1 MSALVRAAL
10 VGAVVGIAEAMLYV
24 FGDADEIPVVLA
36 MALLPF
42 PLGMFLSW
50 FGRLPLSW
58 AVSTLAS
65 FLLYVLMLAFAV
77 FGLTLSTAMDF
88 GAVTGTAAFMA
99 LGVIGYVAAAAIV
112 MPGPARA
119 RSLAA
124 GFVAVTCLG
133 LGAPHDLIAA
143 GAQAERLHRAGL
155 PLVGPGLDGFRLT
168 HADDDYTGHPDEP
181 ELHLTYEGEG
191 TMIEVR
197 VLRPDLTGPYL
208 ACEYDSGADCRQV
221 RDGVWMDRYR
231 VMYASR
237 GGTTVRLEGETASYD
252 TLLAMLDTFR
262 PIPLTELAA
271 ADRP

>member
-99 LGVIGYVAAAAIV
+99 LGVIGYVAAAIV
-112 MPGPARA
+112 MPGPAKA

-133 LGAPHDLIAA
+133 LGLPHDLIAA

-168 HADDDYTGHPDEP
+168 HADDYTGHPDEP

-221 RDGVWMDRYR
+221 RDGVWMDRCR
-231 VMYASR
+231 VMHASR
-237 GGTTVRLEGETASYD
+237 GGTTVRLEGETASHG
-252 TLLAMLDTFR
+252 TLLALLDTFR